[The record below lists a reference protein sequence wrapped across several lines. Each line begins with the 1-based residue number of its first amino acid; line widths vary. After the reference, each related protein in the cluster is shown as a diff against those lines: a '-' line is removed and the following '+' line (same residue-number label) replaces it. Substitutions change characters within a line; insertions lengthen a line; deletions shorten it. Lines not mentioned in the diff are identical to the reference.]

1 MKKRD
6 IEKGKMR
13 KQRITTMSVLGFP
26 TIKNTSYMYEQKYI
40 DILVLSIQPIRMAI
54 EQLYKY
60 ENAIYER

>member
-1 MKKRD
+1 
-6 IEKGKMR
+6 MR